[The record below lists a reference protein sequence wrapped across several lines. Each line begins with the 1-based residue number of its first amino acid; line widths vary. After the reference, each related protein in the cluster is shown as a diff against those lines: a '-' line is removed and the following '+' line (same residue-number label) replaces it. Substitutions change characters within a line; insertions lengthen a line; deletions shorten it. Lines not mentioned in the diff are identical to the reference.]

1 MAEEFDFDKKKAH
14 KKRHAGRKAEKKA
27 EKNKHVQDLTAK
39 QRNPKA
45 FAFHSAVKAQ
55 RTFVRSQDIKAKKH
69 HIPVV
74 DRAPLEPPPAVVA
87 VVGGPK
93 VGKSTLLRCLI
104 KNYTNQRLSEING
117 PVTIVAGKKK
127 KLTFIEVN
135 NDINC
140 MIDIAKVADIVL
152 ILIDAT
158 FGIEMEVFEFLE
170 ICRAHGSPRIMGILN
185 HLDMMKDNKVLKKK
199 KKTLKHRFQIELYPG
214 AKLFFLSGIIHGE
227 YLKNEIKNL
236 SRFISVMKFRPL
248 TWRSTHPYVIVDRYE
263 DITNPETVR
272 LNPKCD
278 RDVVLYG
285 YVRGVPL
292 QKNQA
297 VHIPGCG
304 DFRLKDVSFLPDPCP
319 LPEQLKKRSLNAKE
333 RLIYAPMSGVG
344 GVVYDKDA
352 VYIDLGGSHHGNKNK
367 NEDDD
372 DGEEDEGGVLEPLL
386 NLQKTADEKQAES
399 QIKLFSNTQYISL
412 DKVETEVKK
421 EEVKMKGF
429 QDSENGLPSYETVKD
444 STGRIRRRVI
454 FHDNLDKEVEGESD
468 DEEEEEESD
477 DEEEEEEE
485 EEGVEIEEDDEAIE
499 ESECS
504 DVENEIFPPK
514 KRQKCTVSSGRQT
527 KNISADCDSDDC
539 DVDKDLKDIVRGI
552 EGDQASIDVQDN
564 KLKDGMKDTD
574 KNKRTPQAL
583 KRNIDIEM
591 TTKIQGILEKI
602 SSAPGQPPKINLANN
617 DCGSDSESE
626 DKEDYDDE
634 DEEEEEAEEEG
645 EEEEESETEEEEE
658 DEEAEAEEKEEEEE
672 EDFSRMKELKKE
684 GVVSQVENMEEEKID
699 YRTEMFKQATQ
710 NFYKNQNT
718 VSYLRKYIYG
728 EVKEEKKEAEEEE
741 EDHIGG
747 LFLRVSKPKSRMST
761 LSSQANMDE
770 LDTSRYIPPVLRDWS
785 SSELLESIRDC
796 FMTGEWKDDK
806 NAESLLKLD
815 DEDEDIYGD
824 FEDLETGQKFSTPSS
839 EVKKEG
845 KSEEDGVDE
854 NVVPEVEKEKT
865 KRDKL
870 LEKKRRLKEMFD
882 SEYDGKAD
890 GDHFDSLKAELS
902 QQAQLNRSEF
912 EGLDE
917 EIRVQYEGF
926 RAGMYVRL
934 EFTKFPCEFITN
946 FDSSYPVIVG
956 GLLDNESNM
965 GFVRVRIKVHRWYP
979 RILKNK
985 DPLILSLGWRRFQSL
1000 MYYAKREDNFVMRSL
1015 KYARKYLHVEA
1026 MFWGPVTTI
1035 GTGFVAL
1042 QNITERVSEFRIAA
1056 NGVVLETDQSC
1067 KIVKKLRL
1075 LGTPEKIV
1083 QKTAFVKDMF
1093 HTETEIA
1100 KFVGAK
1106 VQTQSGI
1113 RGILKKAHGR
1123 KGLFRATFE
1132 DIIKMSDVIVLKTW
1146 VPLLLTQYCS
1156 TMRTLLLSPKE
1167 KAEWQGMRTVAQIK
1181 KAKGIKNEVNPDHL
1195 YTPITQRR
1203 EYVPLPLKVPKAL
1216 QKDLPYNMKPKVTPK
1231 LKKVERVVVVKDPH
1245 EMEMDDFM
1253 KRLKVMMEDKIQ
1265 KERKEMLVRK
1275 EKFIKE
1281 NAEKE
1286 LRRKMRESRKKKAA
1300 CRILGKTA
1308 GKKSIV

>member
-1 MAEEFDFDKKKAH
+1 MAEEIDFDKKKAH

-74 DRAPLEPPPAVVA
+74 DRAPLEPPPVVVA

-367 NEDDD
+367 AEDDD
-372 DGEEDEGGVLEPLL
+372 DDEDEGGVLEPLL

-399 QIKLFSNTQYISL
+399 QIKLFSNTQFISL
-412 DKVETEVKK
+412 DKGETEVKR
-421 EEVKMKGF
+421 EEGEVKMKHF
-429 QDSENGLPSYETVKD
+429 QDSENKLPSYETVKD

-454 FHDNLDKEVEGESD
+454 FHDNLDEVVEGESD
-468 DEEEEEESD
+468 D
-477 DEEEEEEE
+477 DEEEEDEEEMEE
-485 EEGVEIEEDDEAIE
+485 EEGIEIEDDDEAIE

-504 DVENEIFPPK
+504 DIENKIFPPK
-514 KRQKCTVSSGRQT
+514 KRQKSTLSSGSKT
-527 KNISADCDSDDC
+527 KDIRADSDSDDC
-539 DVDKDLKDIVRGI
+539 DVDSDLKDIVRGL
-552 EGDQASIDVQDN
+552 EKDQANIDVKEI
-564 KLKDGMKDTD
+564 KLKVEIKGSDRD
-574 KNKRTPQAL
+574 KKTVQAL
-583 KRNIDIEM
+583 KRNKDFEM
-591 TTKIQGILEKI
+591 TAKIQGILEKI
-602 SSAPGQPPKINLANN
+602 STASGQQPKPNLAGS
-617 DCGSDSESE
+617 DCGSGSESE

-634 DEEEEEAEEEG
+634 EEEEEEAEEEG
-645 EEEEESETEEEEE
+645 VEEEEEEEETETEEEEE
-658 DEEAEAEEKEEEEE
+658 AEENEEEEAE
-672 EDFSRMKELKKE
+672 DFSGMKELKKE
-684 GVVSQVENMEEEKID
+684 ESIRQVEGMEEEKMD

-718 VSYLRKYIYG
+718 VSYLKKYIYG
-728 EVKEEKKEAEEEE
+728 QVKEEKKAAEEEV

-747 LFLRVSKPKSRMST
+747 LFLRVSKPKSGMSRR
-761 LSSQANMDE
+761 SSQANMDE

-815 DEDEDIYGD
+815 DEDEDLYGD
-824 FEDLETGQKFSTPSS
+824 FEDLETGQKFSAPSS
-839 EVKKEG
+839 EDIKEG
-845 KSEEDGVDE
+845 KSGKDIDE

-865 KRDKL
+865 KREKL

-882 SEYDGKAD
+882 SEYDGKDD
-890 GDHFDSLKAELS
+890 GDHFDTLKAELS

-917 EIRVQYEGF
+917 ETRVQYEGF

-985 DPLILSLGWRRFQSL
+985 DPLILSLGWRRFQTL

-1042 QNITERVSEFRIAA
+1042 QNIAERVSEFRIAA

-1113 RGILKKAHGR
+1113 RGILKKAHGH

-1146 VPLLLTQYCS
+1146 VPLVLTQYCS

-1203 EYVPLPLKVPKAL
+1203 DYVPLPLKVPKAL

-1231 LKKVERVVVVKDPH
+1231 SKKVERVVVVKDPH
-1245 EMEMDDFM
+1245 EVEMDDFM
-1253 KRLKVMMEDKIQ
+1253 KRLKVMMEDKLQ
-1265 KERKEMLVRK
+1265 KEKKEMLVRK
-1275 EKFIKE
+1275 KKFIKE
-1281 NAEKE
+1281 NADKE
-1286 LRRKMRESRKKKAA
+1286 LKRKMRESRKKKAA
-1300 CRILGKTA
+1300 CRILGKKA
-1308 GKKSIV
+1308 GKKSVV